1 MIEKYFDISEICTM
15 LNTTSRTL
23 RFYEQKGLISSIR
36 IGSAERRHYTEEQ
49 RDTIKNILILR
60 KLGLSVKNI
69 QELQRQDRDLQSV
82 LYKKRAEIGAL
93 INTQLREIALLDQA
107 LEQLR
112 NSNSIDGIQTEL
124 QTANHCPDL
133 TEIVNECNHAIISG
147 STEVLYR
154 HLSETMKEYMPQ
166 SAYEKMRADTLKP
179 IGSYQCVEQLGTDRT
194 NPNILH
200 QYIRYEHLGLKIRY
214 VFINRKIHGL
224 WLGYY
229 AFS

>member
-1 MIEKYFDISEICTM
+1 MIKKYFDISEICTM

-36 IGSAERRHYTEEQ
+36 IGSSERRHYTEEQ
-49 RDTIKNILILR
+49 RDKIKNILILR

-69 QELQRQDRDLQSV
+69 QELQKQNKDLQSV
-82 LYKKRAEIGAL
+82 LYEKRAEIGAL
-93 INTQLREIALLDQA
+93 INTQLHEIALLDQA

-112 NSNSIDGIQTEL
+112 TSNSIEEIQAEL

-133 TEIVNECNHAIISG
+133 LEIVNECNHAIISG

-154 HLSETMKEYMPQ
+154 HLSEMMKEYMPP

-179 IGSYQCVEQLGTDRT
+179 IGSYQCIEQLEMDRT
-194 NPNILH
+194 SPNILH